1 MLLLEGNN
9 MTVIKVGDF
18 VVLENDVHFIVA
30 ATTEYEGEN
39 YLYGFKAPDK
49 LGDAFSSQ
57 NLDIAFLREIVEEET
72 QECFVEEVEDEELV
86 KVLTNKI
93 AEENG
98 LIK

>member
-1 MLLLEGNN
+1 MSVL
-9 MTVIKVGDF
+9 KAGDL
-18 VVLENDVHFIVA
+18 VVLENDVNFVVVA
-30 ATTEYEGEN
+30 RTDHEGEN

-57 NLDIAFLREIVEEET
+57 TLDIAFLREIVKEET
-72 QECFVEEVEDEELV
+72 QECFVEEIEDENLV
-86 KVLTNKI
+86 KFLTNKI